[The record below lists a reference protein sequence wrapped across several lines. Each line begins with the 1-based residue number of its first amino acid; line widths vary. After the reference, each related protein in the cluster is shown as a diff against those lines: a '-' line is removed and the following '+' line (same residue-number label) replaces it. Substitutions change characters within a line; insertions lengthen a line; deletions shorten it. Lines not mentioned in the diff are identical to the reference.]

1 MNDARLRKSR
11 FNKDISLYNYYMFE
25 LEITLIKRNRNRIF
39 CFDYIIILLVELT
52 KTGFFYTHEIK
63 LNYRNSCHFQ
73 DKTFFST

>member
-52 KTGFFYTHEIK
+52 KTGFFLHTRNKIELSK
-63 LNYRNSCHFQ
+63 LMS
-73 DKTFFST
+73 FSR